1 MTYQETI
8 DFLYKQL
15 PSYERQGAGGYK
27 PGLQTSQD
35 LDDLFGN
42 PHEKYRC
49 IHVAGT
55 NGKGS
60 VSSMIAA
67 VLQMAGYKVGLF
79 TSPHFID
86 FRERIRVNGGMI
98 PRSKVVEFMERYEA
112 MHYEG
117 APTFFEL
124 TSTMAMDYFAQCE
137 VDFAVIEVGLGGR
150 LDSTNIITPV
160 LSVITN
166 IALDHTQFLGDTL
179 AQVASEKAGIIKPGV
194 PVVVGE
200 TVPETLSVFKQKAA
214 ECHSR
219 LVVAQ
224 QNPLVK
230 LVRRYADHVA
240 LKSDVY
246 GTLTCRLMGGYQVAN
261 VNTAL
266 TVIGELR
273 RLGVNI
279 VDEAVRAGIEHTA
292 RITGLVGRW
301 MQVHDRPRVVCDSGH
316 NTGAFP
322 QVMKQLKRQRCRT
335 LRMVMGFM
343 ADKDVKHLLDMLPK
357 QATFYFTQASTSRS
371 MKASELAA
379 LAKQK
384 GLRGKAY
391 ETVEAAYRQA
401 MADASADDFVFVG
414 GSMYVLA
421 EFLPIAFR
429 EKEI

>member
-8 DFLYKQL
+8 DYLYKQL

-27 PGLQTSQD
+27 PGLQTSRE
-35 LDDLFGN
+35 LDNLFGN
-42 PHEKYRC
+42 PHTNYRC

-67 VLQMAGYKVGLF
+67 ALQMAGYKVGLF

-98 PRSKVVEFMERYEA
+98 PRRKVVEFMERFAA
-112 MHYEG
+112 MDYAGH
-117 APTFFEL
+117 PTFFEL

-137 VDFAVIEVGLGGR
+137 VDFAVIEVGMGGR
-150 LDSTNIITPV
+150 LDSTNIITPM

-179 AQVASEKAGIIKPGV
+179 AQVAGEKAGIIKPGV

-200 TVPETLSVFKQKAA
+200 TVPETLSVFEQKAT
-214 ECHSR
+214 ECGSR
-219 LVVAQ
+219 LAVAQ
-224 QNPLVK
+224 QCPLVR
-230 LVRRYADHVA
+230 LVRRYADRQVMRSEA
-240 LKSDVY
+240 FGSI
-246 GTLTCRLMGGYQVAN
+246 TCRLMGNYQVAN

-266 TVIGELR
+266 TVIAELR

-279 VDEAVRAGIEHTA
+279 VDDAVRVGIEYTA

-316 NTGAFP
+316 NVGAFP
-322 QVMKQLKRQRCRT
+322 QVMAQLKRQRCRT
-335 LRMVMGFM
+335 LRIVIGFM
-343 ADKDVKHLLDMLPK
+343 ADKDVTHLLAMLPRD
-357 QATFYFTQASTSRS
+357 ARYYYTQASTSRS
-371 MKASELAA
+371 MKAAELAA
-379 LAKQK
+379 LAKQQ
-384 GLRGKAY
+384 GLVGKAF

-401 MADASADDFVFVG
+401 LADSAADDFIFVG

-421 EFLPIAFR
+421 EFLPMVNS
-429 EKEI
+429 